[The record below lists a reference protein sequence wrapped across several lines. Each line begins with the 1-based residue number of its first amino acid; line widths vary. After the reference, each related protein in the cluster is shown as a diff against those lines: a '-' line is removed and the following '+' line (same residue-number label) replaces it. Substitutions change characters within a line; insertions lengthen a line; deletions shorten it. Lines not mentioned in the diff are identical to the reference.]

1 MLQHL
6 TAPRLATIQS
16 FFRTTS
22 DKDVLGCYAWSQA
35 VGAGLLPILGDFEVA
50 LRNSLHRALSRHFG
64 QVDSFDWMMQRPNPA
79 YARNP
84 AAPPVLPA
92 RHKMNARSAQDVS
105 GVVAKIKGKRPHGY
119 VVSPDDVVAALPFG
133 FWEVLIGGLSHTS
146 QPAALEAAILSA
158 VFPHAVASHGTA
170 AFRKR
175 VMDLLKRIR
184 DVRNRIG
191 HHDALWAVPEFND
204 QGAIG
209 FIPRRPR
216 HTINSLRLF
225 ADRIC
230 WLAGWIDP
238 EIPIYIRRSDHWWT
252 LGALLNRQALVA
264 YRLTGGE
271 AGTYRAI
278 LDDTR
283 LPRSGSKKISKRRPA
298 FRQRLAA
305 ERYFY

>member
-6 TAPRLATIQS
+6 TAPRLATIHS
-16 FFRTTS
+16 FFKTTS
-22 DKDVLGCYAWSQA
+22 DKDALGCYAWSQA
-35 VGAGLLPILGDFEVA
+35 VGAGLLPILGDFEVS
-50 LRNSLHRALSRHFG
+50 LRNALHRALSQHFG
-64 QVDSFDWMMQRPNPA
+64 HVDSFDWMMQRPNPA
-79 YARNP
+79 HARNP
-84 AAPPVLPA
+84 AAPAHLPA
-92 RHKMNARSAQDVS
+92 RHKMNAKSALDVS

-146 QPAALEAAILSA
+146 QPAGLQTTILSTVFPNEAASY
-158 VFPHAVASHGTA
+158 GTA
-170 AFRKR
+170 ASRKR

-216 HTINSLRLF
+216 HTITSLRIF

-230 WLAGWIDP
+230 WFAGWIDP
-238 EIPIYIRRSDHWWT
+238 EISIYIQRSDHWWS
-252 LGALLNRQALVA
+252 LNALLHRQALVA

-278 LDDTR
+278 LDDTK
-283 LPRSGSKKISKRRPA
+283 LPRTGRKKISKRRPA
-298 FRQRLAA
+298 FRQRLES